1 MAVAI
6 YHICRQSTF
15 SWFLGCFS
23 CSWTDEWF
31 HWNSHRFSRPSLCH
45 CNLRHGRIVWNSGRT
60 SKSESPLTPNPGI
73 LSRAG
78 WERPAV
84 VFQIATCFGCF
95 SEEWW
100 LLILL
105 ILLRCPAVVV
115 VVDTEDEKLPLHLTW
130 KELSQPTKAHRKA
143 HRPMNQL
150 RQQQSCTAGR
160 RTGARQPRQLSVW
173 NYGWKKRQAGGKGC
187 HPSNIPLTL
196 NDSMMNAWIGS
207 IKLFFTREFICLPET
222 ISEVR
227 AGASQ
232 LSVKPHS
239 HIRTATAC
247 HRCCRQLRFGG
258 ASTSSHPKMMASV
271 RRKRSSRELHGLLN
285 FATMETAFSW
295 VK

>member
-1 MAVAI
+1 M
-6 YHICRQSTF
+6 RS
-15 SWFLGCFS
+15 
-23 CSWTDEWF
+23 
-31 HWNSHRFSRPSLCH
+31 CH
-45 CNLRHGRIVWNSGRT
+45 CTSLGKNLANQRKHIERHIDQWISCVN
-60 SKSESPLTPNPGI
+60 
-73 LSRAG
+73 SRAVNAA
-78 WERPAV
+78 E
-84 VFQIATCFGCF
+84 
-95 SEEWW
+95 
-100 LLILL
+100 
-105 ILLRCPAVVV
+105 
-115 VVDTEDEKLPLHLTW
+115 
-130 KELSQPTKAHRKA
+130 
-143 HRPMNQL
+143 
-150 RQQQSCTAGR
+150 R

-173 NYGWKKRQAGGKGC
+173 NYGWKKRQAGGKGG

>member
-6 YHICRQSTF
+6 YHICRQSTS

-115 VVDTEDEKLPLHLTW
+115 VDTEEDEKLPLHLTW

-150 RQQQSCTAGR
+150 RQQQSCKC
-160 RTGARQPRQLSVW
+160 S
-173 NYGWKKRQAGGKGC
+173 WKANWSKA
-187 HPSNIPLTL
+187 
-196 NDSMMNAWIGS
+196 
-207 IKLFFTREFICLPET
+207 
-222 ISEVR
+222 
-227 AGASQ
+227 
-232 LSVKPHS
+232 
-239 HIRTATAC
+239 
-247 HRCCRQLRFGG
+247 
-258 ASTSSHPKMMASV
+258 ASTAERLKLWLEEKTGRWEGGPSQQYSLDTQWFND
-271 RRKRSSRELHGLLN
+271 ECLDWLD
-285 FATMETAFSW
+285 
-295 VK
+295 